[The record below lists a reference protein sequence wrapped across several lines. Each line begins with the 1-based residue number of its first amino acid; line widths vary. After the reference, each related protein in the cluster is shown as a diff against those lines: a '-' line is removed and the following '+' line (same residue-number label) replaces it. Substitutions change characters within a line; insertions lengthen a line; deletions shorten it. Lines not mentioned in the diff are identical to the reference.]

1 MEGRWPGFCIL
12 KSQGSA
18 AATGPWTTLARVLT
32 YLTAFNLILLKPPL
46 MLLLIFQRGSRECVN
61 FKTDLLVLLN
71 LLNDAVEGYMIFQKG
86 PRCLSIKALGES
98 QPVTEP
104 SNFPRSATLLWGTIS
119 Y

>member
-1 MEGRWPGFCIL
+1 M
-12 KSQGSA
+12 
-18 AATGPWTTLARVLT
+18 
-32 YLTAFNLILLKPPL
+32 
-46 MLLLIFQRGSRECVN
+46 N

-71 LLNDAVEGYMIFQKG
+71 LLNDAVEGYMIFQNG